1 MTLYDKLWVT
11 DLLEDNSEAHRVSGT
26 ASGQPA
32 QRWLPGL
39 REKVTIIS
47 ELTGVMQMPKTRV
60 ELEPGVPG

>member
-11 DLLEDNSEAHRVSGT
+11 DSLEDNSEAHRGSGS

-39 REKVTIIS
+39 REQATIIS
-47 ELTGVMQMPKTRV
+47 ELTGVMQMPKARA